1 MLVLGYTNNAEFVK
15 ALSDKLLQNLY
26 KVKYFYLFLRTYNFN
41 DQCLI
46 FCYLKG
52 LNFLKLFVVILNNE
66 QKVDLDLIKL
76 DLEANLKGLIS
87 RIEQSE
93 TDFTEYLGLLYF
105 YSNQQIIKTF

>member
-1 MLVLGYTNNAEFVK
+1 M
-15 ALSDKLLQNLY
+15 
-26 KVKYFYLFLRTYNFN
+26 
-41 DQCLI
+41 
-46 FCYLKG
+46 
-52 LNFLKLFVVILNNE
+52 ILNNE

-105 YSNQQIIKTF
+105 YTNQQIIKTF